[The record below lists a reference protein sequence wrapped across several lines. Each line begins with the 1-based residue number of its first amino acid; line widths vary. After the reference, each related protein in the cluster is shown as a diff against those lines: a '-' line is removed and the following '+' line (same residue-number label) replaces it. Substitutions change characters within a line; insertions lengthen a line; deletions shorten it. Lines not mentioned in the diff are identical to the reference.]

1 MISQRDFIR
10 FVEERIP
17 LAYSEEWD
25 NCGLQLGDPNR
36 PLKGILLCLD
46 VTEEAVFTAREKG
59 ANFIFAH
66 HPLLFTP
73 LSTIRVDQYPATVVR
88 AALVD
93 EISIYAAHTN
103 LDVVPGG
110 VNDVLSERFGLRNC
124 KVLSRTGEIAVYKLA
139 VFVPADS
146 REEVADAMFAAGAGK
161 IDHYNNCSFSISGT
175 GTFCPAS
182 EAVPYYGSVGEFT
195 EVDEFKLEVRVEE
208 TQLASVI
215 TALMDAH
222 PYETPAFDIY
232 PLKNDGQTLG
242 LGRVGELP
250 DGLDLGAVV
259 DLIKEKL
266 CLSQVRVVGAGA
278 RVKGENTKP
287 VKRLALC
294 GGSGFSL
301 YRDAV
306 AAGADLFLTGD
317 LKYHD
322 ARLVEMTGLPVV
334 DGGHFATEVPILET
348 LKDEFCLYLQ
358 HHDGKEV
365 EVHIYEQETDP
376 FQGW

>member
-1 MISQRDFIR
+1 MINQRDFIS

-17 LAYSEEWD
+17 LAYSEDWD
-25 NCGLQLGDPNR
+25 NCGLQLGDSNW

-46 VTEEAVFTAREKG
+46 VTAEVVAVAREKG

-73 LSTIRVDQYPATVVR
+73 LSNIRVDEYPATVIR

-103 LDVVPGG
+103 LDVVTGG
-110 VNDVLSERFGLRNC
+110 VNDVLAERLGLRNC
-124 KVLSRTGEIAVYKLA
+124 KVLSRTGEIALYKLA

-146 REEVADAMFAAGAGK
+146 REEVTDAMFAAGAGK
-161 IDHYNNCSFSISGT
+161 IDHYSSCSFSVFGT
-175 GTFCPAS
+175 GTFCPSS
-182 EAVPYYGSVGEFT
+182 EAVPYYGSVGELN
-195 EVDEFKLEVRVEE
+195 ELDEFKLEVRVEAA
-208 TQLASVI
+208 QLGSVI
-215 TALMDAH
+215 NSLMDVH

-232 PLKNDGQTLG
+232 PLENGGRPYG

-250 DGLDLGAVV
+250 DGLNLGAVV

-266 CLSQVRVVGAGA
+266 SLSQVRVIGAGVRA
-278 RVKGENTKP
+278 DGEKSTP
-287 VKRLALC
+287 VKRLAIC

-301 YRDAV
+301 YRDAID
-306 AAGADLFLTGD
+306 AGADLFLTGD

-322 ARLVEMTGLPVV
+322 ARLVEATGLPVV
-334 DGGHFATEVPILET
+334 DAGHFATEVPILET
-348 LKDEFCLYLQ
+348 LKDEFCLYL
-358 HHDGKEV
+358 HHHSGEQV

>member
-1 MISQRDFIR
+1 MISQRDFIS

-17 LAYSEEWD
+17 LVYSEDWD
-25 NCGLQLGDPNR
+25 NCGLQVGDPNL

-46 VTEEAVFTAREKG
+46 VTEEVLAAAREKG

-73 LSTIRVDQYPATVVR
+73 LNNLKVDQYPAAVIR

-93 EISIYAAHTN
+93 DVSIYAAHTN

-110 VNDVLSERFGLRNC
+110 VNDVLSERLGLRNC
-124 KVLSRTGEIAVYKLA
+124 KVLSRTGEIAAYKLA
-139 VFVPADS
+139 VFVPVDS
-146 REEVADAMFAAGAGK
+146 REEVAAAMFAAGAGK
-161 IDHYNNCSFSISGT
+161 IDHYSNCSFSIPGT
-175 GTFCPAS
+175 GTFYPAS

-215 TALMDAH
+215 TALMDVH
-222 PYETPAFDIY
+222 PYETPAFDLY
-232 PLKNDGQTLG
+232 PLKNGGLSLG

-250 DGLDLGAVV
+250 DGLNLGAVV

-266 CLSQVRVVGAGA
+266 FLSQVRVVGAGA
-278 RVKGENTKP
+278 RVNGANTKP

-334 DGGHFATEVPILET
+334 DAGHFATEVPILET

-365 EVHIYEQETDP
+365 KVHIYERETDP